1 MLFVTM
7 IEMSRPHSIKA
18 DNTVDRPVAEAVVE
32 LGRLA
37 LLFGRTNRAT
47 YYEDGVTLESDTDH
61 TTMLALIACAYA
73 SRFVPRLDIGKIA
86 QYSLVHDLV
95 EAYAGDTP
103 TLRIS
108 DDERKAKDAREAEA
122 LRKLELQ
129 FGESL
134 PWIPDMI
141 EEYESLKTP
150 EARYV
155 KAIDK
160 VMPKITHAL
169 NKSKLI
175 KESGFTLEELR
186 DNHAQQRE
194 SMSGSYAQDQS
205 EVIELHK
212 LLAELVYERF

>member
-1 MLFVTM
+1 M
-7 IEMSRPHSIKA
+7 ISSTSIQA
-18 DNTVDRPVAEAVVE
+18 DDTIDRPVAEAVVE

-73 SRFVPRLDIGKIA
+73 SRFIPRLNIGKIA

-108 DDERKAKDAREAEA
+108 DDGRKAKDAREAEA
-122 LRKLELQ
+122 LRKLESQ
-129 FGESL
+129 FGKSL
-134 PWIPDMI
+134 PWIPETI
-141 EEYESLKTP
+141 EEYESLNTP

-169 NKSKLI
+169 NKCQLI
-175 KESGFTLEELR
+175 KETGFTLEELK
-186 DNHAQQRE
+186 DNHAQQRA
-194 SMSGSYAQDQS
+194 SMSASYAQDQP
-205 EVIELHK
+205 EAIELHR
-212 LLAELVYERF
+212 LLAELVYEQF

>member
-1 MLFVTM
+1 MT
-7 IEMSRPHSIKA
+7 SHSANQPRAQI
-18 DNTVDRPVAEAVVE
+18 DRSIAEAVVE
-32 LGRLA
+32 LGQLA

-61 TTMLALIACAYA
+61 TTMLAMIACAFA
-73 SRFVPRLDIGKIA
+73 ARFIPRLDIGKVA
-86 QYSLVHDLV
+86 QFSLVHDLV

-108 DDERKAKDAREAEA
+108 EDQRKAKDAREAEA
-122 LRKLELQ
+122 LKKIDSQ
-129 FGESL
+129 FAKSL
-134 PWIPDMI
+134 PWIPSTI
-141 EEYESLKTP
+141 EEYESLETP

-169 NKSKLI
+169 NNSHLI
-175 KESGFTLEELR
+175 KETGINLDELKE
-186 DNHAQQRE
+186 NHIHQRE
-194 SMSGSYAQDQS
+194 SMLSSYAHDQP